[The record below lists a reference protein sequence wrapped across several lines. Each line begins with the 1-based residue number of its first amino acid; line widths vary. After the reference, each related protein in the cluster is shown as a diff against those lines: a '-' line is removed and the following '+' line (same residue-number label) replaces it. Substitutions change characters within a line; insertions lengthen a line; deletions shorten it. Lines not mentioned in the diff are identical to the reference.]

1 VIGIPSRILAAIA
14 ALAVIASLS
23 GCGSTTVTKQDFVA
37 RANAICN
44 NALRQTRSIAPAA
57 AGTPKDQALSTY
69 LSRLLPIVEAES
81 KQLHALKQPS
91 QTDSEKALLTGYFA
105 ALDGA
110 VSGFRQLQSAAA
122 QRDTQAIAN
131 AEATLRASPVAARA
145 SSYGLRACASP
156 TGTAV

>member
-1 VIGIPSRILAAIA
+1 MRLSLVAA
-14 ALAVIASLS
+14 AVIASLA
-23 GCGSTTVTKQDFVA
+23 GCGSSTVTKQDFVA

-57 AGTPKDQALSTY
+57 AGTSKNQALSVY
-69 LSRLLPIVEAES
+69 LTRLLPIVETES

-91 QTDSEKALLTGYFA
+91 QTDREKALLGSYFA
-105 ALDGA
+105 ALDG
-110 VSGFRQLQSAAA
+110 VVRGFRQLQAAA
-122 QRDTQAIAN
+122 GQGDTQGIAN
-131 AEATLRASPVAARA
+131 AEAGLRASPVAARA